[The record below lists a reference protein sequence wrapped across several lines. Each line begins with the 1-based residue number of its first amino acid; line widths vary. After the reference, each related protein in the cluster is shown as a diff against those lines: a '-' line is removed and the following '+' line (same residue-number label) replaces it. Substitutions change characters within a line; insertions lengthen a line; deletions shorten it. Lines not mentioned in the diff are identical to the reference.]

1 MQKFKKQFI
10 MIPFVIGLFINNC
23 NSIPEKPKSIP
34 VNDYSYLNEYLNNY
48 IPEQMKEASIIGLSV
63 GVVSDKEV
71 LFAKGFGLADKA
83 SGIEVTPD
91 TIFRIASVSKIVNLV
106 IVMKLVEEGKLDLDT
121 DIKKYLPELKIK
133 SRFDSKP
140 ITIRSILTHHS
151 GLPSDRQKGFFTH
164 GQVDSLEKLVSDLD
178 GEYTSYPQGFISSY
192 SNLGHSILG
201 RIVEKVT
208 GSTYSNVVLQKIF
221 VPLGMTHS
229 FYEFKPELKE
239 KFSKGYGGLVFR
251 SEVNEP
257 KLRDL
262 PAGFLNSSVNDLS
275 KFIQV
280 FLNNGK
286 VGNTVFLKEKTLEEM
301 YKVQNAGNPY
311 DDDLQIGLGFFLN
324 TFDLGNNILTLQHG
338 GDTFLFH
345 AMLGILPRE
354 KLGVIALSN
363 SITSAPLVH
372 SVAKQSLAIALETKT
387 GYKANFTE
395 PKSRIATNMSS
406 FSGFYQN
413 GNLMKVEVENGKVFS
428 AIATGAKFILP
439 DKESEWQDAKIKVFG
454 LFTVNP
460 PNLKFK
466 FKTVGQNKLIYIKAG
481 GTVLLWGSKI
491 ESTPDSISPS
501 WKVRL
506 GKYKILNDDLD
517 NASMLKSPE
526 LKIEN
531 GFLVFESNGIP
542 ASNMDTKLTL
552 ALKILNEKEAIVDGL
567 GRGKGD
573 TVSVKSIG
581 GKEIL
586 TYSGYEMEK
595 IK

>member
-208 GSTYSNVVLQKIF
+208 GSTYSNV
-221 VPLGMTHS
+221 S
-229 FYEFKPELKE
+229 FL
-239 KFSKGYGGLVFR
+239 LV
-251 SEVNEP
+251 
-257 KLRDL
+257 
-262 PAGFLNSSVNDLS
+262 
-275 KFIQV
+275 
-280 FLNNGK
+280 
-286 VGNTVFLKEKTLEEM
+286 
-301 YKVQNAGNPY
+301 
-311 DDDLQIGLGFFLN
+311 
-324 TFDLGNNILTLQHG
+324 
-338 GDTFLFH
+338 
-345 AMLGILPRE
+345 
-354 KLGVIALSN
+354 
-363 SITSAPLVH
+363 
-372 SVAKQSLAIALETKT
+372 
-387 GYKANFTE
+387 
-395 PKSRIATNMSS
+395 
-406 FSGFYQN
+406 
-413 GNLMKVEVENGKVFS
+413 
-428 AIATGAKFILP
+428 
-439 DKESEWQDAKIKVFG
+439 
-454 LFTVNP
+454 
-460 PNLKFK
+460 
-466 FKTVGQNKLIYIKAG
+466 
-481 GTVLLWGSKI
+481 
-491 ESTPDSISPS
+491 
-501 WKVRL
+501 
-506 GKYKILNDDLD
+506 
-517 NASMLKSPE
+517 
-526 LKIEN
+526 
-531 GFLVFESNGIP
+531 
-542 ASNMDTKLTL
+542 
-552 ALKILNEKEAIVDGL
+552 
-567 GRGKGD
+567 
-573 TVSVKSIG
+573 
-581 GKEIL
+581 
-586 TYSGYEMEK
+586 
-595 IK
+595 